1 MKIAEIPFAVLR
13 FQYQIARVPLQLIEN
28 QMAARLGS
36 EAPARLF
43 YERSLGAIDATV
55 GNLLGDRE
63 LAKRGAALVERSD
76 ALGRAAQL
84 DATATQNREQADAT
98 LEATR
103 DEWSRTSRRPATR
116 PNRKPLMRGSLPR
129 SASARLKRR
138 PRSAPPLPRSR
149 PTTSRP
155 SAGKRPKRPSVRN
168 RPRFGRLRRKATQA
182 ADSKLDDAQAK
193 RSEAAA
199 KRAQADR
206 VEELADAEKQKRKSE
221 RANNN

>member
-13 FQYQIARVPLQLIEN
+13 FQYQIARIPLQLIEN

-55 GNLLGDRE
+55 GNLLGDPE

-76 ALGRAAQL
+76 ALGRAAKL
-84 DATATQNREQADAT
+84 DAKATEKREQADAK

-103 DEWSRTSRRPATR
+103 DEVVTDIEEARDATEQEAVDARITAEERKRAAEETAEKRTAAAKKQAEDIAAQRR
-116 PNRKPLMRGSLPR
+116 
-129 SASARLKRR
+129 
-138 PRSAPPLPRSR
+138 
-149 PTTSRP
+149 
-155 SAGKRPKRPSVRN
+155 KRPKRPSVRN
-168 RPRFGRLRRKATQA
+168 TPRFAAAEKKATQA
-182 ADSKLDDAQAK
+182 ADAKLDDAQAK
-193 RSEAAA
+193 RREAAA

-206 VEELADAEKQKRKSE
+206 VEELADAEKQKRKSGQ
-221 RANNN
+221 ANNN

>member
-55 GNLLGDRE
+55 GNLLGDPE
-63 LAKRGAALVERSD
+63 LAKRGATLIERSD
-76 ALGRAAQL
+76 ALGRAAKL

-103 DEWSRTSRRPATR
+103 DDVVTDIEEARDATEQEAVDARITAEERKRAADEAAEKRTAAARKQADDVAAQRRQA
-116 PNRKPLMRGSLPR
+116 
-129 SASARLKRR
+129 AEAAKRQEQAKIR
-138 PRSAPPLPRSR
+138 A
-149 PTTSRP
+149 
-155 SAGKRPKRPSVRN
+155 AE
-168 RPRFGRLRRKATQA
+168 RKATQA
-182 ADSKLDDAQAK
+182 ADSKLDDTQPK

-199 KRAQADR
+199 KREQADR
-206 VEELADAEKQKRKSE
+206 VEELADAEKHKRKSE